1 MKFDELPE
9 SPNKIQ
15 TGSIALS
22 RFCNEN
28 GRGNDLYY
36 LVQQQQQSN
45 PNNKSSKNIDAPL
58 KVVVVRVKH
67 LSTRYNSNNY
77 GTIVGPQFFF
87 LL

>member
-9 SPNKIQ
+9 NKQSPC
-15 TGSIALS
+15 
-22 RFCNEN
+22 FCNEN

-36 LVQQQQQSN
+36 LVQQQQSN

-87 LL
+87 CYERHPPS